1 LNKQQSM
8 AAEKAQ
14 AAEKAEKDNS
24 GNLNTHQILHIHCIK
39 YFFYK
44 S

>member
-14 AAEKAEKDNS
+14 AAEKAEKENS
-24 GNLNTHQILHIHCIK
+24 GNFNIG
-39 YFFYK
+39 
-44 S
+44 

>member
-14 AAEKAEKDNS
+14 AAEKAEKENS
-24 GNLNTHQILHIHCIK
+24 GNLNDILI
-39 YFFYK
+39 
-44 S
+44 

>member
-14 AAEKAEKDNS
+14 AAEKAEKENS
-24 GNLNTHQILHIHCIK
+24 GNFNIRYSLK
-39 YFFYK
+39 
-44 S
+44 